1 MTKTAIF
8 FLFVITGLLIYLVYE
23 HRQDKKKESS
33 KLSWKN
39 LLPGYIGKNC
49 EIIVKE
55 LLINLDVMFSVR
67 GILRDVDD
75 EWLELECTDK
85 KKKVLKIFRIDNVSG
100 VNEIGKL

>member
-1 MTKTAIF
+1 MTKTVIF

-23 HRQDKKKESS
+23 HRQDKKKDSPR
-33 KLSWKN
+33 LPWKK

-55 LLINLDVMFSVR
+55 PMINLDVMFSVS

-75 EWLELECTDK
+75 EWLELECTGK
-85 KKKVLKIFRIDNVSG
+85 KKKGLKILRIDNVTS
-100 VNEIGKL
+100 VNELGGL